1 MAAREFTFEDAKNIL
16 VNRIGVPEDTVN
28 DPSQSFEDLGLDSL
42 AFVEIQLAMQQE
54 YGFQIPDEDAEQI
67 TTIGEAIDYT
77 NKQAE
82 RGGIVMAG
90 HTDNSV
96 VIDKPIDEVWQR
108 MNDLEN
114 WTNLFT
120 EYASVEILERDGN
133 TVKFRL
139 TTHPDPEYDG
149 QVWSWTSERTMDPDS
164 YTTKSHRIETGPF
177 EYMNIEWYFEP
188 ADGGTKM
195 RWVQDFSMKESA
207 PANDEQAEEYLNKN
221 TTEQMKAIKERLESG

>member
-1 MAAREFTFEDAKNIL
+1 
-16 VNRIGVPEDTVN
+16 
-28 DPSQSFEDLGLDSL
+28 
-42 AFVEIQLAMQQE
+42 
-54 YGFQIPDEDAEQI
+54 
-67 TTIGEAIDYT
+67 
-77 NKQAE
+77 
-82 RGGIVMAG
+82 MAG

-96 VIDKPIDEVWQR
+96 VIDKPLDEVWER

-120 EYASVEILERDGN
+120 EYASVEILEREGN

-149 QVWSWTSERTMDPDS
+149 QVWSWTSERTMDPDN
-164 YTTKSHRIETGPF
+164 YTTKSRRIETGPF
-177 EYMNIEWYFEP
+177 EFMNIEWQFEP
-188 ADGGTKM
+188 ANGGTKM

-221 TTEQMKAIKERLESG
+221 TAEQMKAIKERLEAG

>member
-1 MAAREFTFEDAKNIL
+1 MA
-16 VNRIGVPEDTVN
+16 
-28 DPSQSFEDLGLDSL
+28 
-42 AFVEIQLAMQQE
+42 
-54 YGFQIPDEDAEQI
+54 
-67 TTIGEAIDYT
+67 
-77 NKQAE
+77 
-82 RGGIVMAG
+82 

-96 VIDKPIDEVWQR
+96 VIDKPLDEVWER

-120 EYASVEILERDGN
+120 EYSSVEILEREGN

-149 QVWSWTSERTMDPDS
+149 QVWSWVSERTMDPES
-164 YTTKSHRIETGPF
+164 HTTKSRRIETGPF

-195 RWVQDFSMKESA
+195 RWVQDFSMKPSA

-221 TTEQMKAIKERLESG
+221 TAEQMKAIKERLEKG

>member
-1 MAAREFTFEDAKNIL
+1 MA
-16 VNRIGVPEDTVN
+16 RI
-28 DPSQSFEDLGLDSL
+28 
-42 AFVEIQLAMQQE
+42 
-54 YGFQIPDEDAEQI
+54 
-67 TTIGEAIDYT
+67 
-77 NKQAE
+77 
-82 RGGIVMAG
+82 
-90 HTDNSV
+90 DNAV

-114 WTNLFT
+114 WTNIFT
-120 EYASVEILERDGN
+120 EYASVEIIEREGD

-149 QVWSWTSERTMDPDS
+149 QVWSWVSERTMDPQS
-164 YTTKSHRIETGPF
+164 HTTKSRRIETGPF

-195 RWVQDFSMKESA
+195 RWVQDFSMKPSA

-221 TTEQMKAIKERLESG
+221 TAEQMKAIKERLES